1 MANLILQYLEWH
13 FIDVPKAIL
22 IGWKNFLVFNIRY
35 FSIPLLFKTFF
46 SYWRRFRGSY
56 GRGFDLKVYFEAFSF
71 NIISRL
77 IGAVMRTA
85 LISMGLTVEVVI
97 FLAGLIVLIG
107 WMILP
112 FVSAML
118 FFMGLAFML

>member
-1 MANLILQYLEWH
+1 
-13 FIDVPKAIL
+13 
-22 IGWKNFLVFNIRY
+22 LVFNIRY